1 MTHASV
7 FSGIGGPE
15 VAATMLGWDNLF
27 HCEIN
32 PFGRKVLDY
41 WYPNSKSYED
51 ITTTDFTEWRGRV
64 DVLTG
69 GFPCQPFSYAGRR
82 RGAEDDRYL
91 WPSMYRAIDEIQPT
105 WVVAENVAGILTMVE
120 QGEVSKVAG
129 TATLFDAFDDL
140 RGRYEL
146 RETFTLQRICTDLE
160 SHGYAVQPVLVPAC
174 AVGAPHRRDRV
185 FIVARRI
192 DAPYPN
198 GARARDNDGATCDEG
213 RTACEDWRESLR
225 QGHGQTGASGTEPT
239 SADDA
244 TIPQD
249 SMHSRQL
256 YGQDEVEG
264 SERNIGN
271 VGAGGGEWICGETS
285 RTDSPDTEGE
295 CGQRLRPEQ
304 SETRGTSQE
313 QSGGRSSE
321 DGHDQSFADY
331 YRKRLERWYDCEEG
345 RPGQAEDR
353 PVGFIN
359 QDNGIAGNSRWLT
372 FPSVSP
378 VHRGND
384 GLPFD
389 VDRLTLSFGKW
400 RTEALKAYGNA
411 IVPQVMYE
419 IFRAIEIVE
428 QREQR

>member
-1 MTHASV
+1 
-7 FSGIGGPE
+7 
-15 VAATMLGWDNLF
+15 MLGWENLF

-51 ITTTDFTEWRGRV
+51 ITRTDFTEWRGRV

-129 TATLFDAFDDL
+129 SATLFDAFDDL

-185 FIVARRI
+185 FIVARRK
-192 DAPYPN
+192 D
-198 GARARDNDGATCDEG
+198 T
-213 RTACEDWRESLR
+213 T
-225 QGHGQTGASGTEPT
+225 
-239 SADDA
+239 
-244 TIPQD
+244 
-249 SMHSRQL
+249 
-256 YGQDEVEG
+256 
-264 SERNIGN
+264 
-271 VGAGGGEWICGETS
+271 
-285 RTDSPDTEGE
+285 DTERE
-295 CGQRLRPEQ
+295 RLFSSEQVGRPRFEEGL
-304 SETRGTSQE
+304 SEG
-313 QSGGRSSE
+313 SGGRYVGERETESKFSCATRRIHGEITDVESSQRRDHAGHGGATE
-321 DGHDQSFADY
+321 ERQSSPHPDSHRGCEVDEHMESELADGAKPVSNRGQRNVADTSDIGARQCEQAEREECGRPSLSEFRERY
-331 YRKRLERWYDCEEG
+331 GASLSADGGVCGERW
-345 RPGQAEDR
+345 
-353 PVGFIN
+353 
-359 QDNGIAGNSRWLT
+359 QD

-419 IFRAIEIVE
+419 IFRAIEQVE
-428 QREQR
+428 QQNNTL

>member
-185 FIVARRI
+185 FIVARRVTA
-192 DAPYPN
+192 DAFGDRGDEGN
-198 GARARDNDGATCDEG
+198 EHVQSEIADGASTIGNGGE
-213 RTACEDWRESLR
+213 R
-225 QGHGQTGASGTEPT
+225 T
-239 SADDA
+239 SADTSHDGHIPCDEAGNESEVSGTTQGNDSELHDA
-244 TIPQD
+244 AQADGSGRT
-249 SMHSRQL
+249 STESRQSD
-256 YGQDEVEG
+256 GRPSGRVGSRDADERSNQPTEREIVEG
-264 SERNIGN
+264 LSRSLRGSMSDTDRDRLQGWLFTERIGARGWSPESDTPSFHTDGDGY
-271 VGAGGGEWICGETS
+271 V
-285 RTDSPDTEGE
+285 RTG
-295 CGQRLRPEQ
+295 
-304 SETRGTSQE
+304 
-313 QSGGRSSE
+313 
-321 DGHDQSFADY
+321 
-331 YRKRLERWYDCEEG
+331 KRWD
-345 RPGQAEDR
+345 
-353 PVGFIN
+353 F
-359 QDNGIAGNSRWLT
+359 

-389 VDRLTLSFGKW
+389 VDRLTISFGKW

-428 QREQR
+428 HQKS

>member
-15 VAATMLGWDNLF
+15 VAATMLGWENLF

-32 PFGRKVLDY
+32 PFGRQVLDY

-140 RGRYEL
+140 RGRFEL

-185 FIVARRI
+185 FIVARRVTA
-192 DAPYPN
+192 DTSDV
-198 GARARDNDGATCDEG
+198 GRRERRCEESQRQGDRDTVGIFADIEGHGEKRPTTDTDNEGLEG
-213 RTACEDWRESLR
+213 RTGLR
-225 QGHGQTGASGTEPT
+225 G
-239 SADDA
+239 
-244 TIPQD
+244 
-249 SMHSRQL
+249 
-256 YGQDEVEG
+256 EG
-264 SERNIGN
+264 SEGREELRRIQERTRTSAED
-271 VGAGGGEWICGETS
+271 GAERTPTD
-285 RTDSPDTEGE
+285 TDSIGLHGRDGSNQEGH
-295 CGQRLRPEQ
+295 RR
-304 SETRGTSQE
+304 T
-313 QSGGRSSE
+313 
-321 DGHDQSFADY
+321 AD
-331 YRKRLERWYDCEEG
+331 
-345 RPGQAEDR
+345 
-353 PVGFIN
+353 GFIETHDGDVDDSVRR
-359 QDNGIAGNSRWLT
+359 QWEAGQVCGSRWRE

-400 RTEALKAYGNA
+400 RTETLKAYGNA

-419 IFRAIEIVE
+419 IFRAIEQVE
-428 QREQR
+428 TL

>member
-140 RGRYEL
+140 RGRFEL

-174 AVGAPHRRDRV
+174 AVGAPPPTRQGVHRR
-185 FIVARRI
+185 
-192 DAPYPN
+192 
-198 GARARDNDGATCDEG
+198 
-213 RTACEDWRESLR
+213 
-225 QGHGQTGASGTEPT
+225 
-239 SADDA
+239 
-244 TIPQD
+244 
-249 SMHSRQL
+249 
-256 YGQDEVEG
+256 
-264 SERNIGN
+264 
-271 VGAGGGEWICGETS
+271 
-285 RTDSPDTEGE
+285 
-295 CGQRLRPEQ
+295 
-304 SETRGTSQE
+304 
-313 QSGGRSSE
+313 
-321 DGHDQSFADY
+321 
-331 YRKRLERWYDCEEG
+331 
-345 RPGQAEDR
+345 
-353 PVGFIN
+353 
-359 QDNGIAGNSRWLT
+359 
-372 FPSVSP
+372 
-378 VHRGND
+378 
-384 GLPFD
+384 
-389 VDRLTLSFGKW
+389 
-400 RTEALKAYGNA
+400 KAYC
-411 IVPQVMYE
+411 
-419 IFRAIEIVE
+419 FRHR
-428 QREQR
+428 QPCRPTNRPRR

>member
-15 VAATMLGWDNLF
+15 VAATMLGWENLF

-129 TATLFDAFDDL
+129 SATLFDAFDDL

-185 FIVARRI
+185 FIVARRVTADTCSMGRGERRSEESERKGNGDTVEVFA
-192 DAPYPN
+192 DAERH
-198 GARARDNDGATCDEG
+198 GRSGWTSADTADARAEGMRRERQDAVHGFEPTTDTDNEGLEG
-213 RTACEDWRESLR
+213 RTGLRGERSEGREELRRIQERTRASVEDGAERTPTDTDSVGLHGGYGSNQE
-225 QGHGQTGASGTEPT
+225 GHGRA
-239 SADDA
+239 AD
-244 TIPQD
+244 
-249 SMHSRQL
+249 
-256 YGQDEVEG
+256 
-264 SERNIGN
+264 
-271 VGAGGGEWICGETS
+271 
-285 RTDSPDTEGE
+285 
-295 CGQRLRPEQ
+295 
-304 SETRGTSQE
+304 
-313 QSGGRSSE
+313 
-321 DGHDQSFADY
+321 
-331 YRKRLERWYDCEEG
+331 
-345 RPGQAEDR
+345 
-353 PVGFIN
+353 GFIEAHDGN
-359 QDNGIAGNSRWLT
+359 AHDTIRRQWEAGQVCGSRWWN

-419 IFRAIEIVE
+419 IFRAIEEVE
-428 QREQR
+428 MTQ